1 MWSVCWD
8 SGEGQLGLTRGGPVS
23 PNCHR
28 EHGQRGSVSTVINHT
43 PSPSLPLYSFSRT
56 FPLPLFYL
64 HRFLFSAVSHFAR
77 FSVKLCFP
85 SLFLYSS
92 AFPPLSLR
100 CPLFHSDH
108 RLSSVFSHLLRP
120 PQFCTRSPSQ
130 RAVFPVL
137 PSFIGFTSTFLLFAQ
152 ALNMKVFLSRPL
164 DWQSRRAGRITRQLI
179 SASERKNISRG
190 LSHLRSPI

>member
-64 HRFLFSAVSHFAR
+64 HRFLFFPAVSHFAR
-77 FSVKLCFP
+77 FSVKPCFP

-92 AFPPLSLR
+92 APPTFPQMSSFPLG
-100 CPLFHSDH
+100 PPI
-108 RLSSVFSHLLRP
+108 LLRLQSP
-120 PQFCTRSPSQ
+120 SSPPSPQFCTRSPSQ
-130 RAVFPVL
+130 RAVFPVP
-137 PSFIGFTSTFLLFAQ
+137 PSFIRFTSTFLLVAR
-152 ALNMKVFLSRPL
+152 ALNMKVSLSRPL
-164 DWQSRRAGRITRQLI
+164 D
-179 SASERKNISRG
+179 
-190 LSHLRSPI
+190 

>member
-56 FPLPLFYL
+56 FPFPLFYL

-77 FSVKLCFP
+77 FSVKPCFP

-92 AFPPLSLR
+92 APPPFPQMSSFPLGPPTPLRLQSPSSPPLVLHTFTFPTCCFSSP
-100 CPLFHSDH
+100 PLLHSFHLYLPPLCAGFKYDDVFKSSF
-108 RLSSVFSHLLRP
+108 RLTK
-120 PQFCTRSPSQ
+120 QTR
-130 RAVFPVL
+130 
-137 PSFIGFTSTFLLFAQ
+137 
-152 ALNMKVFLSRPL
+152 
-164 DWQSRRAGRITRQLI
+164 W
-179 SASERKNISRG
+179 
-190 LSHLRSPI
+190 